1 MISLMLVDIGETD
14 GSASRFKCPFE
25 CLYRS
30 VLVHTFG
37 WWHSF
42 SIYVQSKIDQSSS
55 EVSFM
60 LRRITGI
67 TRKITVAIPTT
78 STDPCR
84 TRVLESFLQFI
95 NPTCFLT

>member
-1 MISLMLVDIGETD
+1 
-14 GSASRFKCPFE
+14 
-25 CLYRS
+25 
-30 VLVHTFG
+30 
-37 WWHSF
+37 
-42 SIYVQSKIDQSSS
+42 
-55 EVSFM
+55 M